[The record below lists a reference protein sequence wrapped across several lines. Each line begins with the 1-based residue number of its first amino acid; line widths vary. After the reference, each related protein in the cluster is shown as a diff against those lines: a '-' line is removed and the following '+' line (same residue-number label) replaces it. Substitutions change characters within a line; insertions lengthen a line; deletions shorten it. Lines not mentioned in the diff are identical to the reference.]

1 MDALKITSENSVSPY
16 SLVSSISANKHS
28 FFNPKIKEALES
40 LVKSL
45 SFNKMH
51 IFQPPSIKNNLNL

>member
-1 MDALKITSENSVSPY
+1 MDVLKITSENSVSPY

-28 FFNPKIKEALES
+28 FFNPKIKKS